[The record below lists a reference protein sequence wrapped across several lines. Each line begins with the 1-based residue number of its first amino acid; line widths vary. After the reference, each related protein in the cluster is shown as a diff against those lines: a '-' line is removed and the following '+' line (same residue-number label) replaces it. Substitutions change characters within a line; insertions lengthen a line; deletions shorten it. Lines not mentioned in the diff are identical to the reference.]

1 MSDVVYT
8 QSVHMYM
15 LSAIIETSHPVS
27 LFLNSINSEDKS
39 TNSVKKT
46 VTSKK
51 NGTYKLNRLFKKS
64 YKFLILSIVDYV
76 RDKHVCVIFTL
87 AN

>member
-1 MSDVVYT
+1 MSHVVYT
-8 QSVHMYM
+8 QYVHMYM

-39 TNSVKKT
+39 TNSIQKT

-51 NGTYKLNRLFKKS
+51 MA
-64 YKFLILSIVDYV
+64 
-76 RDKHVCVIFTL
+76 HVS
-87 AN
+87 